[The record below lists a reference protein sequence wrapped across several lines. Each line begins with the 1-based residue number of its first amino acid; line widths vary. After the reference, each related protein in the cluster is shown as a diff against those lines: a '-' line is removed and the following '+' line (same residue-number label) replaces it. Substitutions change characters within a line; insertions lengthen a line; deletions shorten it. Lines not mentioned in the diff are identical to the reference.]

1 MVDQRLTLV
10 GMNLIDHFGEDYA
23 MRTDVDHVDDLA
35 VKGNGR
41 IYSAWCAGC
50 QGGPAVVVEAIL
62 HPNRSDS
69 GENLGNGRLNG
80 RQPIHGKNAIILYDA
95 RGVALPI
102 DAQENRRR
110 RVAHGAYG
118 GTGKPRAPKR
128 AVCRYYRN
136 RG

>member
-69 GENLGNGRLNG
+69 GDNLGNGRLNG
-80 RQPIHGKNAIILYDA
+80 RQPIHGTNARSDER
-95 RGVALPI
+95 RGVNEL
-102 DAQENRRR
+102 
-110 RVAHGAYG
+110 G
-118 GTGKPRAPKR
+118 R
-128 AVCRYYRN
+128 AVKSRWQPQRAKKKEEK
-136 RG
+136 

>member
-35 VKGNGR
+35 VKGTGR

-62 HPNRSDS
+62 HPHRSDS
-69 GENLGNGRLNG
+69 GANLGNGSLNG
-80 RQPIHGKNAIILYDA
+80 RKTIHGKNAIILYDA
-95 RGVALPI
+95 RGVALQL
-102 DAQENRRR
+102 DAQENLRRR
-110 RVAHGAYG
+110 LANVAYS
-118 GTGKPRAPKR
+118 TNDK
-128 AVCRYYRN
+128 N
-136 RG
+136 RQNPQH